1 MSREFTFEI
10 GEDDYLGVTAS
21 AKDQFEAMHICLRTT
36 LMSILDED
44 RDYSEM
50 GVVGF
55 FAKVPFEEIER
66 LVALLVRRK
75 VTRRSDEVEVA
86 ENLFGDDIQ
95 NFYLLIYHVLK
106 ENLGGFWQLR
116 RPSAKKAAE
125 PTP

>member
-10 GEDDYLGVTAS
+10 SEEDYLGVTAS
-21 AKDQFEAMHICLRTT
+21 AKDQFEAMHICLRTS
-36 LMSILDED
+36 LMSILDDSRE
-44 RDYSEM
+44 YSEM

-55 FAKVPFEEIER
+55 FANVPLEDIQR
-66 LVALLVRRK
+66 LVSLLVKRK

-86 ENLFGDDIQ
+86 ENLFSDDIQ
-95 NFYLLIYHVLK
+95 NYYLLIFYVLK